1 MRAAI
6 LRQIS
11 ENGLDPKV
19 AHVSVDGK
27 LRPKDS
33 FEQVVEFAED
43 EPKKGSHDQQKELK
57 EEAVSEET
65 STADTVTE
73 DLQQKDIKKKGG
85 FFKKKPTAQ

>member
-33 FEQVVEFAED
+33 PQPLD
-43 EPKKGSHDQQKELK
+43 EELETKKDDSSKEPEKDLK
-57 EEAVSEET
+57 ENPSEEI
-65 STADTVTE
+65 SSDVVTE
-73 DLQQKDIKKKGG
+73 DLQQKDAKKKGG
-85 FFKKKPTAQ
+85 LFKKKQIAQ